1 MRILTILFGDVLSR
15 SYEVRKALELLTSHS
30 SITSALEGQVLL
42 EMGIQV
48 LFEGQIADKSHTA
61 DAAVELDP

>member
-1 MRILTILFGDVLSR
+1 MLSW
-15 SYEVRKALELLTSHS
+15 SYKVGKALVLLTRHGT
-30 SITSALEGQVLL
+30 ITSALKGQVLL

-48 LFEGQIADKSHTA
+48 LFEGQIAHKSHTA

>member
-1 MRILTILFGDVLSR
+1 MLPG
-15 SYEVRKALELLTSHS
+15 SYEVGKALVLLTRHGT
-30 SITSALEGQVLL
+30 ITSALEGQVLL

-48 LFEGQIADKSHTA
+48 LFEGQITHESHTA